1 MAKSNLSTAL
11 IIGGVGLGAYFLF
24 RKGGITDKIGDGI
37 GSFTDSAGQVVQSI
51 TDAGGSVAQTITDT
65 YDNVVE
71 TTSKVVK
78 SITDSGIGDVTANT
92 GITSS
97 IKTVADKSGVILGNT
112 IKSIGSAITGDT
124 NYQWTGF
131 KWPFRH

>member
-11 IIGGVGLGAYFLF
+11 IIGGVGLGAYLLF

-65 YDNVVE
+65 YDNVVD
-71 TTSKVVK
+71 TTTKVVK
-78 SITDSGIGDVTANT
+78 SVSDSGIGDVASKT
-92 GITSS
+92 GIVSS
-97 IKTVADKSGVILGNT
+97 LKTVTDKIGDGIGVIFNNSTDWSRL
-112 IKSIGSAITGDT
+112 
-124 NYQWTGF
+124 
-131 KWPFRH
+131 WPFRH